1 MAEDNGRLNYSSY
14 IDNSELQ
21 NSAEESKRI
30 LASIGDE
37 AQSQGARL
45 DRSMNVD
52 LSGLRAVSKEASELF
67 SHLAGEFDISTVE
80 AKIAALEEVI
90 KTDEEVIKDLSQT
103 FDDLGAKAKEA
114 FAAGNFEEFD
124 NLTIQME
131 NTAAQIREVSDDA
144 DNCRV
149 VLESLKVSAG
159 DTSVAVDQLSQSE
172 EKHSNIMVTLLG
184 GQEQYNAI
192 VGQLP
197 QGLQSAIKGL
207 EGMTGAAKAFIATP
221 LGAILAAI
229 ILALKALKTWF
240 DSSVEGQMAFA
251 KVSGYVSGVLGQL
264 KEIVIAVGKALY
276 TAFTNPKEAVV
287 KLWNVIKENIVN
299 RFKALGDMA
308 SSLGKILKAAFT
320 FDTDGIKAGVKELGE
335 SFLQFGT
342 GVDNLTGKIGAWASG
357 VHDAAKATADISQ
370 ASRQLEID
378 VAEWGKQKEKLEQI
392 KAEARMKM
400 YDTSLSQSEREAA
413 LNAYKNALNQ
423 QVEAER
429 EFADRRIDLQKR
441 TMSLTTNSIEDENK
455 LRELEAARARVDT
468 QAQNELAMLQRRAN
482 SITNPKGGNSAAAA
496 EQNAEKQ
503 RASELLSLQDKNRQ
517 AEIDAMEE
525 GLQKKL
531 AQIRFNYDREIA
543 EITEQEKKWREAQN
557 GELTETQQTAI
568 TTARDATDKKQKA
581 DTALVTQED
590 IDKALQGI
598 QTYNQRRL
606 EIEEEYAERR
616 KALYVD
622 GDETKGLKEGV
633 DTGNLDE
640 LKRQEDEA
648 LSAVDEQFASRDET
662 YQAWCEEIA
671 NLSLKQLTEVLARAQ
686 EELKAL
692 VAAGEKD
699 SAKLSAARAKVSK
712 AQAAVNKSSAQN
724 STAPGKRTIKEW
736 EDLYS
741 TLNECNN
748 SFKEIGDTVGGVAG
762 DIIKTV
768 GGITGSTLQMVNG
781 IVTLVTSSSATM
793 VGTAAAGATAISTM
807 EKASVI
813 LTVIS
818 AAMSTAM
825 AIVNLFNSDQAK
837 QEHIEALQGQIDQLQ
852 WEIDNANL
860 VRLQQENGKAT
871 DSVAQ
876 AYSRYRNEL
885 AATAKQLYQQGGMY
899 AYLTQIQTTTPKVMQ
914 KNAENLAKAYANV
927 GYAADKA
934 LGADKYKSAQ
944 DTLKNYAQ
952 QQLLIQEQIETE
964 RSKKKSDDDAI
975 KVYEQKIEEIGGKA
989 VKLINDLVEDIIG
1002 GGATDIAEE
1011 LSDAFFDAFQD
1022 GEDYAEAWG
1031 DKVNDIVADVIK
1043 RMLVSQFL
1051 EAPLGKIFDK
1061 YKAKWFKDGN
1071 FAGPQAVIDSMSGFA
1086 ADLNAVGDDFRVI
1099 WDSLPDSVKDMFTV
1113 TGDATREASQEGIA
1127 TASQESVDELNGR
1140 MTAVQGHTYSISE
1153 NTKLLVANTASILQ
1167 SVLNIEA
1174 NTDRLAAVET
1184 NIKEVRNTLNDLA
1197 LKGIKIK

>member
-14 IDNSELQ
+14 IDNSELR

-45 DRSMNVD
+45 DKSMSVD

-67 SHLAGEFDISTVE
+67 SHLGKEFDISTVE

-103 FDDLGAKAKEA
+103 FDDLGVKAKEA

-172 EKHSNIMVTLLG
+172 EKHSSIMVTLLG

-192 VGQLP
+192 IGQLP
-197 QGLQSAIKGL
+197 QGLQGAIKGL

-229 ILALKALKTWF
+229 ILALKTMKTWF

-276 TAFTNPKEAVV
+276 TAFSNPKEAIVS
-287 KLWNVIKENIVN
+287 LWNVIKENIVN

-320 FDTDGIKAGVKELGE
+320 LDTDGIKAGVKELGE

-357 VHDAAKATADISQ
+357 VNEAAKATAEISQ
-370 ASRQLEID
+370 ANRQLEID

-429 EFADRRIDLQKR
+429 EFADRRVDLQKR
-441 TMSLTTNSIEDENK
+441 SMALTTNSIEDENK

-482 SITNPKGGNSAAAA
+482 SITNPKGGNSAANA
-496 EQNAEKQ
+496 ELNAEKQ

-517 AEIDAMEE
+517 TEIDAMEE

-531 AQIRFNYDREIA
+531 EQIRYNYDREIA

-568 TTARDATDKKQKA
+568 TTARNNADKKQRTE
-581 DTALVTQED
+581 TALVTQED
-590 IDKALQGI
+590 IDAALQGI

-606 EIEEEYAERR
+606 EIEEEYAARR

-622 GDETKGLKEGV
+622 GDENKGLKEGI
-633 DTGNLDE
+633 DEGNLDE

-648 LSAVDEQFASRDET
+648 LSAVDEQFASREET
-662 YQAWCEEIA
+662 YQAWCEELA
-671 NLSLKQLTEVLARAQ
+671 EMSLKQLQDALAKAQ
-686 EELKAL
+686 SELDAL
-692 VAAGEKD
+692 KNSGEKD
-699 SAKLSAARAKVSK
+699 SKQLAAARAKVAK
-712 AQAAVNKSSAQN
+712 AQEAVNKATAKQN
-724 STAPGKRTIKEW
+724 VGVEKRSIKEW
-736 EDLYS
+736 EDLYK
-741 TLNECNN
+741 TLNECCGQ
-748 SFKEIGDTVGGVAG
+748 FDEIGEAIGGVAG
-762 DIIKTV
+762 EAIKQA
-768 GGITGSTLQMVNG
+768 GSISTSVLTMING
-781 IVTLVTSSSATM
+781 IVTLVTSSIPAITGAASAG
-793 VGTAAAGATAISTM
+793 VAAIKTVEA
-807 EKASVI
+807 ASVI

-818 AAMSTAM
+818 AAMSIAM
-825 AIVNLFNSDQAK
+825 AIVNMFNSDEAK

-860 VRLQQENGKAT
+860 VRLQQEYGKAT
-871 DSVAQ
+871 DSVAK
-876 AYSRYRNEL
+876 AYNRYKNEL
-885 AATAKQLYQQGGMY
+885 AATMMQLYQQGGMY
-899 AYLTQIQTTTPKVMQ
+899 AYLAQMQTAKTRVMQ
-914 KNAENLAKAYANV
+914 KNAEALAKAYANV

-964 RSKKKSDDDAI
+964 RSKKKSDSDAI
-975 KVYEQKIEEIGGKA
+975 KDMEQKIEELGGKA
-989 VKLINDLVEDIIG
+989 VELINDLVEDIIG

-1043 RMLVSQFL
+1043 RMLVSQYL
-1051 EAPLGKIFDK
+1051 EAPLGEIFDK
-1061 YKAKWFKDGN
+1061 YKAKWFKDGQ
-1071 FAGPQAVIDSMSGFA
+1071 FAGTQAVIDSMSGFA

-1113 TGDATREASQEGIA
+1113 TADATREASQEGIA
-1127 TASQESVDELNGR
+1127 TASQDSVDELNGR

-1153 NTKLLVANTASILQ
+1153 NTKLLVANTAAILQ

-1184 NIKEVRNTLNDLA
+1184 NIKEVRNTLDDLA